1 MTRCLEAQPRWLSR
15 RDFKEK
21 KKKRKKRIIFWFI
34 TSWKEFPVSLINVT
48 ETSRPP
54 HEITIPVARIRK
66 WLIDWT
72 LMKMRQFSYFWYCL
86 DSKYIKKNTHVEQ
99 TQLTYWVK
107 HSYILYSLWINIL
120 KHTFLYFQNISAH
133 PASLHSY
140 VCKTSYF
147 KSGNIFFDIVRIKF
161 VKKKKYFGGLIV
173 DKVFLF
179 TYLLGFF

>member
-1 MTRCLEAQPRWLSR
+1 MSLKQADHPTRSLFRLLGFGSDWLIGLLWKWDSFHIS
-15 RDFKEK
+15 DTVLTVSIK
-21 KKKRKKRIIFWFI
+21 KK
-34 TSWKEFPVSLINVT
+34 T
-48 ETSRPP
+48 
-54 HEITIPVARIRK
+54 
-66 WLIDWT
+66 
-72 LMKMRQFSYFWYCL
+72 
-86 DSKYIKKNTHVEQ
+86 THVEQ

-161 VKKKKYFGGLIV
+161 VKKKKILWRINCWQGIFIYLFIRFFFNAPNAVSEAREIIYFAMER
-173 DKVFLF
+173 
-179 TYLLGFF
+179 Y